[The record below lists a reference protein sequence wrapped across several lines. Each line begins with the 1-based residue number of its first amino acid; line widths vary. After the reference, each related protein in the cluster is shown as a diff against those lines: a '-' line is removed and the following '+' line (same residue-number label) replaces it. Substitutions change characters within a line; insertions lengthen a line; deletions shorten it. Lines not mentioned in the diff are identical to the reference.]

1 MRAMFHWSSLLTL
14 LLLPLSALAEQED
27 PFAPLR
33 AAEALVEETSDA
45 MMALIEESK
54 SYAEEDPERFYAA
67 IESLLNPL
75 VDFPRFAKSVM
86 GAACYNKATPD
97 QRARFAASVKRELI
111 RSYGLALTE
120 FNIDTLAVIP
130 GTQAPKLPDRVFVR
144 QEART
149 SAGEVHKLH
158 YSMVKSRDGAWKVR
172 NIIIDGVNR
181 GVSDRNQFLSI
192 ARDSRYRGDLDKVID
207 RFIELYAVEAADPVE
222 EEQASPAA
230 TRG

>member
-1 MRAMFHWSSLLTL
+1 MVRWTSFLTL
-14 LLLPLSALAEQED
+14 LLLTLNTLAEQED
-27 PFAPLR
+27 TLASLR

-45 MMALIEESK
+45 MIALIEESK
-54 SYAEEDPERFYAA
+54 SCAKEDPERFYAA
-67 IESLLNPL
+67 VESLLNPL

-86 GAACYNKATPD
+86 GATYYNKATPD
-97 QRARFAASVKRELI
+97 QRARFAAGVKRELV
-111 RSYGLALTE
+111 RSYALALTE
-120 FNIDTLAVIP
+120 FKIDTLAVIP

-149 SAGEVHKLH
+149 SVGEVHKLH
-158 YSMVKSRDGAWKVR
+158 YSMARSPEGAWKVR

-192 ARDSRYRGDLDKVID
+192 ARDSRYGGDLDKVID

-230 TRG
+230 TRQ